1 MLDTE
6 AFSSSLANCNSCT
19 YDKPYESPLIIKS
32 CEFSQVIQKLRDFL
46 LKVM

>member
-6 AFSSSLANCNSCT
+6 ASSSSLANCNSCT

-32 CEFSQVIQKLRDFL
+32 CEFSETSHGPELKLD
-46 LKVM
+46 